1 MNFEKQLG
9 VALHI
14 QMNNGWD
21 QKTYHLSP
29 IHHSRGSSSKRENFH
44 NIWRRGNGPYSRIT
58 VILGLIWEYEIP
70 ATIDLAGIIV
80 LQVRGLQTVMQQAA
94 MSSAVAQILQG
105 QPPSLLLLAR
115 DAANLLFSSNTNY
128 HKTQFASKHF
138 PALHIDRVK
147 ENFGK
152 RRRNISW

>member
-80 LQVRGLQTVMQQAA
+80 LQVRGLQTVMQQWVLQWPRFCRANHPLCCCWQG
-94 MSSAVAQILQG
+94 MQPIYYFHQIQTITKH
-105 QPPSLLLLAR
+105 SLL
-115 DAANLLFSSNTNY
+115 T
-128 HKTQFASKHF
+128 
-138 PALHIDRVK
+138 
-147 ENFGK
+147 
-152 RRRNISW
+152 NISQRCILIESRRTLEKEEEIFRGK